1 MAVGVPS
8 SAPRYDVE
16 DGNMSRIGRK
26 PIEVPSGVEIRI
38 ADGTVAIKG
47 KNGELKLQPHPAMMV
62 AFDATSRHLTVS
74 RPDDQRANRALH
86 GLTRS
91 LLNNMVQG
99 VQTYFEKR
107 LEIQGVGYTATV
119 AGKTLNLQVGYAN
132 TVKLPLPDGVV
143 CECPDNT
150 HIVLKSANKQVVG
163 QFAANVRAV
172 RPPEPYKGKGIRYQ
186 NEVVRRKAGKAFAGT
201 GSG

>member
-1 MAVGVPS
+1 
-8 SAPRYDVE
+8 
-16 DGNMSRIGRK
+16 MSRIGRK
-26 PIEVPSGVEIRI
+26 PIVIPSGVEVRI

-47 KNGELKLQPHPAMMV
+47 KNGELKLQPHPAMKV
-62 AFDATSRHLTVS
+62 TFDAPSKQLTVS

-132 TVKLPLPDGVV
+132 TVKLPLPEGVV

>member
-1 MAVGVPS
+1 
-8 SAPRYDVE
+8 
-16 DGNMSRIGRK
+16 MSRIGRK
-26 PIEVPSGVEIRI
+26 PIVVPNGVEIKI
-38 ADGTVAIKG
+38 AEGSVSVKG
-47 KNGELKLQPHPAMMV
+47 KNGELKLAPHSAMRV
-62 AFDATSRHLTVS
+62 AFDAGSRQLTIA
-74 RPDDQRANRALH
+74 RPNDQRQNRALH

-99 VQTYFEKR
+99 VQTHFEKR

-132 TVKLPLPDGVV
+132 TVKMLIPTGVLV
-143 CECPDNT
+143 ECPDNT
-150 HIVLKSANKQVVG
+150 HVVAKSADKQLVG
-163 QFAANVRAV
+163 QFAAEVRGV

-186 NEVVRRKAGKAFAGT
+186 NEVVKRKAGKAFAGS

>member
-1 MAVGVPS
+1 
-8 SAPRYDVE
+8 
-16 DGNMSRIGRK
+16 MSRIGRK
-26 PIEVPSGVEIRI
+26 PIVVPSGVEIKI
-38 ADGTVAIKG
+38 ADGTVSVKG
-47 KNGELKLQPHPAMMV
+47 KNGELKFAPHSAMTI
-62 AFDATSRHLTVS
+62 AFDAAKRELTVS
-74 RPDDQRANRALH
+74 RPDDQRFNRALH

-99 VQTYFEKR
+99 VQAFFEKR
-107 LEIQGVGYTATV
+107 LEIQGVGYTATI

-132 TVKLPLPDGVV
+132 TVKMPLPEGVV

-150 HIVLKSANKQVVG
+150 HIILKSANKQVVG

>member
-1 MAVGVPS
+1 
-8 SAPRYDVE
+8 
-16 DGNMSRIGRK
+16 MSRIGRK
-26 PIEVPSGVEIRI
+26 PIVVPNGVEIAI
-38 ADGTVAIKG
+38 ANGTVSVKG
-47 KNGELKLQPHPAMMV
+47 KNGELKFAPHQAMKI
-62 AFDATSRHLTVS
+62 AFDSGSRELTVS

-107 LEIQGVGYTATV
+107 LEIQGVGYTANI

-132 TVKLPLPDGVV
+132 TVKMPLPDGVI
-143 CECPDNT
+143 CECPDTT
-150 HIVLKSANKQVVG
+150 HIVVKSANKQIVG

>member
-1 MAVGVPS
+1 
-8 SAPRYDVE
+8 
-16 DGNMSRIGRK
+16 MSRIGRK
-26 PIEVPSGVEIRI
+26 PIEVPSGVEVRI

-47 KNGELKLQPHPAMMV
+47 KNGELKLQPHPAMKV
-62 AFDATSRHLTVS
+62 AFDATSRHLTVN

-132 TVKLPLPDGVV
+132 TVKLPLPEGVV

>member
-1 MAVGVPS
+1 
-8 SAPRYDVE
+8 
-16 DGNMSRIGRK
+16 MSRIGRK
-26 PIEVPSGVEIRI
+26 PIVVPSGVEIRI
-38 ADGTVAIKG
+38 DDGTVAVKG
-47 KNGELKLQPHPAMMV
+47 KNGELKFSPHAAMKIE
-62 AFDATSRHLTVS
+62 FDATARHLTVG
-74 RPDDQRANRALH
+74 RPDDTRANRALH

-107 LEIQGVGYTATV
+107 LEIQGVGYTATL

-132 TVKLPLPDGVV
+132 TVKMPLPEGVV

-150 HIVLKSANKQVVG
+150 HIVIKSANKQVAG

>member
-1 MAVGVPS
+1 
-8 SAPRYDVE
+8 
-16 DGNMSRIGRK
+16 MSRIGRK
-26 PIEVPSGVEIRI
+26 PIVIPAGVEVRI
-38 ADGTVAIKG
+38 ADGTVSVKG
-47 KNGELKLQPHPAMMV
+47 KNGELKFSPHPAMKI
-62 AFDATSRHLTVS
+62 AFDAASRELTVG
-74 RPDDQRANRALH
+74 RPNDQRANRALH

-91 LLNNMVQG
+91 LLNNMVLG

-107 LEIQGVGYTATV
+107 LEIQGVGYTATIS
-119 AGKTLNLQVGYAN
+119 GKTLALQVGYAN
-132 TVKLPLPDGVV
+132 TVKMPIPEGVV
-143 CECPDNT
+143 CEAPDNT

-163 QFAANVRAV
+163 QFAADVRAV

>member
-1 MAVGVPS
+1 
-8 SAPRYDVE
+8 
-16 DGNMSRIGRK
+16 MSRIGRK
-26 PIEVPSGVEIRI
+26 PIVVPPGVEVRI
-38 ADGTVAIKG
+38 AEGTVSVKG
-47 KNGELKLQPHPAMMV
+47 KNGELRFTPHPAMTI
-62 AFDATSRHLTVS
+62 AFDAAGRQLTVS
-74 RPDDQRANRALH
+74 RPNDQRANRALH

-99 VQTYFEKR
+99 VQTYFERR
-107 LEIQGVGYTATV
+107 LEIQGVGYTANV

-132 TVKLPLPDGVV
+132 TVKMELPEGIV

-150 HIVLKSANKQVVG
+150 HIILKSANKQVVG

>member
-1 MAVGVPS
+1 
-8 SAPRYDVE
+8 
-16 DGNMSRIGRK
+16 MSRIGRK
-26 PIEVPSGVEIRI
+26 SIVVPSGVEVQI

-47 KNGELKLQPHPAMMV
+47 KNGELKLQPHPAMKV
-62 AFDATSRHLTVS
+62 AFDTTSRHLTVS

-91 LLNNMVQG
+91 LLNNMVLG

-119 AGKTLNLQVGYAN
+119 AGKTLSLQVGYAN
-132 TVKLPLPDGVV
+132 TVKMPLPEGVV

>member
-1 MAVGVPS
+1 M
-8 SAPRYDVE
+8 
-16 DGNMSRIGRK
+16 K
-26 PIEVPSGVEIRI
+26 
-38 ADGTVAIKG
+38 
-47 KNGELKLQPHPAMMV
+47 V
-62 AFDATSRHLTVS
+62 AFDATSRHLTVN

-132 TVKLPLPDGVV
+132 TVKLPLPEGVV
-143 CECPDNT
+143 CDRA
-150 HIVLKSANKQVVG
+150 L
-163 QFAANVRAV
+163 AAHRDPAL
-172 RPPEPYKGKGIRYQ
+172 RHR
-186 NEVVRRKAGKAFAGT
+186 
-201 GSG
+201 